1 MCSPNRA
8 AFNAPP
14 FVKAEKF
21 AGIPGIEKSP
31 INGSE
36 TGTSF
41 KQALFFQSIGFN
53 LHDTMIFRKQN
64 PIPQIYRKR
73 YSNEFEYMFVFS
85 KGFVKTHNAIMV
97 DSQGQKFVKSISS
110 STGNGVDI
118 ETDITSRIEDPHMF
132 FDDLERFEQHPIDE
146 LFIMLDNNAHA
157 DVIYQWSSMTDID
170 GYKTDNMNPAYL
182 MTSAA
187 VPKSQRISG
196 IVIDA
201 REHAVDPSMS
211 PEVIDMQG
219 NLVYGTTSYS
229 RSKSVNRGPV
239 GYAYSMDDRNV
250 SQRVGS
256 NPLFIEAV
264 GSLDDDVYITSMD
277 ADKVRNAEKS
287 FGVLSN
293 CRVMLL
299 LQ

>member
-1 MCSPNRA
+1 MIELMLLFSMIKQAKSIIILLLFIAFGSAVAQKATSHAFIINTDKGFIDYSNRIIVCRGTA
-8 AFNAPP
+8 DIEERTPIDNSLNIVEKNIKIA
-14 FVKAEKF
+14 KAE
-21 AGIPGIEKSP
+21 ARTNARTNLIELMKQVNFDGRLVGEL
-31 INGSE
+31 INDEPLIGSRLE
-36 TGTSF
+36 GLIGSAYQQGEIEYLEGN
-41 KQALFFQSIGFN
+41 KVAIALAVRMSGLSEI
-53 LHDTMIFRKQN
+53 L
-64 PIPQIYRKR
+64 
-73 YSNEFEYMFVFS
+73 
-85 KGFVKTHNAIMV
+85 
-97 DSQGQKFVKSISS
+97 
-110 STGNGVDI
+110 
-118 ETDITSRIEDPHMF
+118 
-132 FDDLERFEQHPIDE
+132 
-146 LFIMLDNNAHA
+146 
-157 DVIYQWSSMTDID
+157 TDID
-170 GYKTDNMNPAYL
+170 GYKTDSMSPAYL

-201 REHAVDPSMS
+201 RDHAVDPSMS

-229 RSKSVNRGPV
+229 RAKSVNRGPV

-264 GSLDDDVYITSMD
+264 GSLDDDVYITSID
-277 ADKVRNAEKS
+277 ANKVRNAEKS

>member
-1 MCSPNRA
+1 MLL
-8 AFNAPP
+8 F
-14 FVKAEKF
+14 
-21 AGIPGIEKSP
+21 GMI
-31 INGSE
+31 
-36 TGTSF
+36 
-41 KQALFFQSIGFN
+41 KQAKSSII
-53 LHDTMIFRKQN
+53 LL
-64 PIPQIYRKR
+64 
-73 YSNEFEYMFVFS
+73 VFIAFGS
-85 KGFVKTHNAIMV
+85 VVA
-97 DSQGQKFVKSISS
+97 QKSISHAFIVNTDKGFIDYS
-110 STGNGVDI
+110 NRIIVCRGTADI
-118 ETDITSRIEDPHMF
+118 EERTPVDNSLNIVEKNIKIAKAEARTNARTNLIELMKQVNFDGRLVGELMNDEPLIESRLEGLIGSAYQQGEIEY
-132 FDDLERFEQHPIDE
+132 LEGDKVAIALAVRMSGLSEI
-146 LFIMLDNNAHA
+146 L
-157 DVIYQWSSMTDID
+157 TDID

-201 REHAVDPSMS
+201 RDHAVDPSMS

-277 ADKVRNAEKS
+277 ANKVRNAEKS

>member
-1 MCSPNRA
+1 MIELMLIFSMIKQIKSSIILFIFIAFGSLVAQKPTSHAFIVNTNEGFIDYSNRIIVCRGTA
-8 AFNAPP
+8 DIEERKPVDNSLNIVERNIKIAKAEAR
-14 FVKAEKF
+14 VKARENL
-21 AGIPGIEKSP
+21 IELMKQVNFDGRLVGELMSDEP
-31 INGSE
+31 LIGSRLE
-36 TGTSF
+36 GLIGSAYQQGEIEYLEGD
-41 KQALFFQSIGFN
+41 KVAIALAVRMSGLSEI
-53 LHDTMIFRKQN
+53 L
-64 PIPQIYRKR
+64 
-73 YSNEFEYMFVFS
+73 
-85 KGFVKTHNAIMV
+85 
-97 DSQGQKFVKSISS
+97 
-110 STGNGVDI
+110 
-118 ETDITSRIEDPHMF
+118 
-132 FDDLERFEQHPIDE
+132 
-146 LFIMLDNNAHA
+146 
-157 DVIYQWSSMTDID
+157 TDID
-170 GYKTDNMNPAYL
+170 GYKTDSMSPAYL

-201 REHAVDPSMS
+201 RDHAVDPSMS

>member
-1 MCSPNRA
+1 MLFLYMLINLLKSTTLAILLFVPQLFSQKTDQHTFIVNTDHGFIDYANRIIVCRGTSEIEEKTPVENSLKLVA
-8 AFNAPP
+8 KNLKIA
-14 FVKAEKF
+14 KAE
-21 AGIPGIEKSP
+21 ARTIARSNLIELMKQVNFDGRLVGELMDDEPLIESRLEGL
-31 INGSE
+31 IGSAYQQGE
-36 TGTSF
+36 IEYLEGD
-41 KQALFFQSIGFN
+41 KVAIALAVRMSGLSEI
-53 LHDTMIFRKQN
+53 LT
-64 PIPQIYRKR
+64 
-73 YSNEFEYMFVFS
+73 
-85 KGFVKTHNAIMV
+85 
-97 DSQGQKFVKSISS
+97 
-110 STGNGVDI
+110 DI
-118 ETDITSRIEDPHMF
+118 E
-132 FDDLERFEQHPIDE
+132 
-146 LFIMLDNNAHA
+146 
-157 DVIYQWSSMTDID
+157 
-170 GYKTDNMNPAYL
+170 GYKSDNMNPAYL

-187 VPKSQRISG
+187 IPKSQRISG

-219 NLVYGTTSYS
+219 NLVYGTISYS
-229 RSKSVNRGPV
+229 RSKAVNRGPV

-264 GSLDDDVYITSMD
+264 GSLDDDIYITSMD
-277 ADKVRNAEKS
+277 ANKVRTAEKS

>member
-1 MCSPNRA
+1 MLFLYMLINLLKSTTLAILLFVPQLFSQKTDQHTFIVNTDHGFIDYANRIIVCRGTSEIEEKTPVDNSLKLVA
-8 AFNAPP
+8 KNLKIA
-14 FVKAEKF
+14 KAE
-21 AGIPGIEKSP
+21 ARTIARSNLIELMKQVNFDGRLVGELMDDEPLIESRLEGL
-31 INGSE
+31 IGSAYQQGE
-36 TGTSF
+36 IEYLEGD
-41 KQALFFQSIGFN
+41 KVAIALAVRMSGLSEI
-53 LHDTMIFRKQN
+53 LT
-64 PIPQIYRKR
+64 
-73 YSNEFEYMFVFS
+73 
-85 KGFVKTHNAIMV
+85 
-97 DSQGQKFVKSISS
+97 
-110 STGNGVDI
+110 DI
-118 ETDITSRIEDPHMF
+118 E
-132 FDDLERFEQHPIDE
+132 
-146 LFIMLDNNAHA
+146 
-157 DVIYQWSSMTDID
+157 
-170 GYKTDNMNPAYL
+170 GYKSDNMNPAYL

-187 VPKSQRISG
+187 IPKSKRISG

-219 NLVYGTTSYS
+219 NLVYGTISYS
-229 RSKSVNRGPV
+229 RSKAVNRGPV

-264 GSLDDDVYITSMD
+264 GSLDDDIYITSMD
-277 ADKVRNAEKS
+277 ANKVRTAEKS

>member
-1 MCSPNRA
+1 MIELMLFFSMIKQAKNKTLLFLLLVCGLSFAQKNTPHSFIVNTSQGFIDYSNRIIVCRGTA
-8 AFNAPP
+8 DIEERTPVDNSLNIVEKNIKIA
-14 FVKAEKF
+14 KAEARTK
-21 AGIPGIEKSP
+21 ARTNLIELM
-31 INGSE
+31 
-36 TGTSF
+36 
-41 KQALFFQSIGFN
+41 KQVNFDG
-53 LHDTMIFRKQN
+53 
-64 PIPQIYRKR
+64 R
-73 YSNEFEYMFVFS
+73 YVRELMSNEPLIESRLEGLIGSAYQQGEIEYLEGNKV
-85 KGFVKTHNAIMV
+85 AIALAVRM
-97 DSQGQKFVKSISS
+97 SGLSEI
-110 STGNGVDI
+110 
-118 ETDITSRIEDPHMF
+118 
-132 FDDLERFEQHPIDE
+132 L
-146 LFIMLDNNAHA
+146 
-157 DVIYQWSSMTDID
+157 TDID
-170 GYKTDNMNPAYL
+170 GYKSENMNPAYL

-187 VPKSQRISG
+187 IPKSQRISG

-201 REHAVDPSMS
+201 REHALDPSMS

-219 NLVYGTTSYS
+219 NLVYGITSYS
-229 RSKSVNRGPV
+229 RAKSVNRGAV

-277 ADKVRNAEKS
+277 ADKVRLAEKS

>member
-1 MCSPNRA
+1 MLFLYMLINLMKSTTLAILLFVPQLFSQKTDQHTFIVNTDHGFIDYANRIIVCRGTSEIEEKTPVDNSLKLVA
-8 AFNAPP
+8 KNLKIA
-14 FVKAEKF
+14 KAE
-21 AGIPGIEKSP
+21 ARTIARSNLIELMKQVNFDGRLVGELMDDEPLIESRLEGL
-31 INGSE
+31 IGSAYQQGE
-36 TGTSF
+36 IEYLEGD
-41 KQALFFQSIGFN
+41 KVAIALAVRMSGLSEI
-53 LHDTMIFRKQN
+53 LT
-64 PIPQIYRKR
+64 
-73 YSNEFEYMFVFS
+73 
-85 KGFVKTHNAIMV
+85 
-97 DSQGQKFVKSISS
+97 
-110 STGNGVDI
+110 DI
-118 ETDITSRIEDPHMF
+118 E
-132 FDDLERFEQHPIDE
+132 
-146 LFIMLDNNAHA
+146 
-157 DVIYQWSSMTDID
+157 
-170 GYKTDNMNPAYL
+170 GYKSDNMNPAYL

-187 VPKSQRISG
+187 IPKSQRISG

-219 NLVYGTTSYS
+219 NLVYGTISYS
-229 RSKSVNRGPV
+229 RSKAVNRGPV

-264 GSLDDDVYITSMD
+264 GSLDDDIYITSMD
-277 ADKVRNAEKS
+277 ANKVRTAEKS

>member
-1 MCSPNRA
+1 MIELMLIFSMIKQIKSSIILFIFIAFGSLVAQKPTSYAFIVNTDAGFIDYSNRIIVCRGTA
-8 AFNAPP
+8 DIEERTPVDNSLNIVEKNIKIAKAEAR
-14 FVKAEKF
+14 VKARENL
-21 AGIPGIEKSP
+21 IELMKQVNFDGRLVGELMSDEP
-31 INGSE
+31 LIGSRLE
-36 TGTSF
+36 GLIGSAYQQGEIEYLEGD
-41 KQALFFQSIGFN
+41 KVAIALAVRMSGLSEI
-53 LHDTMIFRKQN
+53 L
-64 PIPQIYRKR
+64 
-73 YSNEFEYMFVFS
+73 
-85 KGFVKTHNAIMV
+85 
-97 DSQGQKFVKSISS
+97 
-110 STGNGVDI
+110 
-118 ETDITSRIEDPHMF
+118 
-132 FDDLERFEQHPIDE
+132 
-146 LFIMLDNNAHA
+146 
-157 DVIYQWSSMTDID
+157 TDID
-170 GYKTDNMNPAYL
+170 GYKTDSMSPAYL

-201 REHAVDPSMS
+201 RDHAVDPSMS

-229 RSKSVNRGPV
+229 RAKSVNRGPV

-264 GSLDDDVYITSMD
+264 GSLDDDVYITSID
-277 ADKVRNAEKS
+277 ANKVRNAEKS

>member
-1 MCSPNRA
+1 MIELMLFFSMIKQAKNKTLLFLLLVCGLSFAQKNTPHSFIVNTSQGFIDYSNRIIVCRGTA
-8 AFNAPP
+8 DIEERTPVDNSLNIVEKNIKIA
-14 FVKAEKF
+14 KAEARTK
-21 AGIPGIEKSP
+21 ARTNLIELM
-31 INGSE
+31 
-36 TGTSF
+36 
-41 KQALFFQSIGFN
+41 KQVNFDG
-53 LHDTMIFRKQN
+53 
-64 PIPQIYRKR
+64 R
-73 YSNEFEYMFVFS
+73 YVRELMSNEPLIESRLEGLIGSAYQQGEIEYLEGNKV
-85 KGFVKTHNAIMV
+85 AIALAVRM
-97 DSQGQKFVKSISS
+97 SGLSEI
-110 STGNGVDI
+110 
-118 ETDITSRIEDPHMF
+118 
-132 FDDLERFEQHPIDE
+132 L
-146 LFIMLDNNAHA
+146 
-157 DVIYQWSSMTDID
+157 TDID
-170 GYKTDNMNPAYL
+170 GYKSENMNPAYL

-187 VPKSQRISG
+187 IPKSQRISG

-201 REHAVDPSMS
+201 REHALDPSMS

-229 RSKSVNRGPV
+229 RAKSVNRGAV

-277 ADKVRNAEKS
+277 ADKVRNAEKR

>member
-1 MCSPNRA
+1 MLFLYMIINLMRSRLLFITAFFSLSFSQTSSHHTFVVTTDEGFIDYANRIIVCRGTA
-8 AFNAPP
+8 EIEAKTPVDNSLKLVEKNLKIA
-14 FVKAEKF
+14 KAE
-21 AGIPGIEKSP
+21 ARTIARLNLIELMKQVNFDGRLVGELMEEEPLIESRLEGL
-31 INGSE
+31 IGSAYQQGE
-36 TGTSF
+36 IEYLEGE
-41 KQALFFQSIGFN
+41 KVAIALA
-53 LHDTMIFRKQN
+53 
-64 PIPQIYRKR
+64 
-73 YSNEFEYMFVFS
+73 
-85 KGFVKTHNAIMV
+85 VKMSGLSEI
-97 DSQGQKFVKSISS
+97 
-110 STGNGVDI
+110 
-118 ETDITSRIEDPHMF
+118 
-132 FDDLERFEQHPIDE
+132 L
-146 LFIMLDNNAHA
+146 
-157 DVIYQWSSMTDID
+157 TDID
-170 GYKTDNMNPAYL
+170 GYKSDSMTPAYL

-219 NLVYGTTSYS
+219 NLVYGTISYS
-229 RSKSVNRGPV
+229 RSKAVNRGPV

-256 NPLFIEAV
+256 NPLFVEAV

-277 ADKVRNAEKS
+277 AAKVREAEKS